1 MQVASTAA
9 LWITSLLLLGT
20 TLWRLRKPID
30 AALLVPGAWL
40 VATPFQALL
49 LAETLKF
56 TGTPRDNMYIGVSI
70 ANLGFVGF
78 QLLAELG
85 VISSL
90 QERARRMAAARGIGQ
105 ADNVHGSVRYWFGGL
120 LVVAVGLA
128 LLHWALMPRIPILML
143 FSGADDH
150 QIQLARENA
159 AKLLDAPTMLK
170 YTFAWNSRFI
180 LPLLFMT
187 TVLYRWRW
195 RAVFVGVFGLVY
207 LMSPLEKLPSV
218 LFVLGPFLG
227 IAIRDSK
234 RLWSPIVIVGVVI
247 SLLPAYGINQAVSLS
262 SSLNPTPPATAQA
275 TPTASPPVSPV
286 SPGSQF
292 TGLPAPIRGALDLVL
307 RRIGEGPTDV
317 TYSWFAYFPEHH
329 PFMNGAGWEPWRVL
343 SPGWQS
349 PANLVGL
356 WAYYGKLGYSIT
368 SLSAYGSFVA
378 DGWGEFGMVGVLIAT
393 LLLLMFAAVLET
405 MQALA
410 AGRLFC
416 LACYATA
423 LVLFAVLTPQ
433 AGIPAMLF
441 SNGLALA
448 PLIVLGY
455 LWTERRHAG
464 ARDVQPAGLPA

>member
-1 MQVASTAA
+1 LQVASTAA
-9 LWITSLLLLGT
+9 LWITSLLLLAT

-30 AALLVPGAWL
+30 AALLVPGSWL

-49 LAETLKF
+49 LADRLQF
-56 TGTPRDNMYIGVSI
+56 VGAARDNMYIAVSI

-78 QLLAELG
+78 QVLAERG
-85 VISSL
+85 VIASL
-90 QERARRMAAARGIGQ
+90 QERVRRIAAVRGVGPG
-105 ADNVHGSVRYWFGGL
+105 DNVQGSVRYWFGGL
-120 LVVAVGLA
+120 LVIAVGLA
-128 LLHWALMPRIPILML
+128 VLHWALMPQIPMLML

-150 QIQLARENA
+150 QIQVARENS

-187 TVLYRWRW
+187 AVLYRWRW
-195 RAVFVGVFGLVY
+195 RAVFVGVFGLLY

-218 LFVLGPFLG
+218 LFVLGPFIG

-234 RLWSPIVIVGVVI
+234 RLWSPLVIVGVVV

-262 SSLNPTPPATAQA
+262 SSLHPTPRAAAQA
-275 TPTASPPVSPV
+275 TPTPTPVSPV

-292 TGLPAPIRGALDLVL
+292 TGLPTPIRGALDLVL

-317 TYSWFAYFPEHH
+317 TYNWFAYFPEHH

-356 WAYYGKLGYSIT
+356 WAYYGKQGYSIT
-368 SLSAYGSFVA
+368 SLSAYGSFIA

-393 LLLLMFAAVLET
+393 LLLLMFAAVLE
-405 MQALA
+405 MMRALA

-448 PLIVLGY
+448 PLIVVGY
-455 LWTERRHAG
+455 LWTESRHAG
-464 ARDVQPAGLPA
+464 VREVQPAGSPA